1 MLFRSDPKI
10 NNVMLDRSS
19 GKAVALIDLDTV
31 KPGLVHYDIGDC
43 LRSCCNP
50 LGEETTDLSG
60 VVFDLPLA
68 EAILEGYLAEA
79 GSLLTAQE
87 VALLPDAARLI
98 SFELGLRFFTDHL
111 NGNVYFKARHP
122 EHNLQRALV
131 QFRLTA
137 SIEAQ
142 MAPLRSL
149 VQRLAA
155 CSAP

>member
-1 MLFRSDPKI
+1 MLFRS
-10 NNVMLDRSS
+10 
-19 GKAVALIDLDTV
+19 
-31 KPGLVHYDIGDC
+31 
-43 LRSCCNP
+43 
-50 LGEETTDLSG
+50 DLSG

-155 CSAP
+155 CSSP